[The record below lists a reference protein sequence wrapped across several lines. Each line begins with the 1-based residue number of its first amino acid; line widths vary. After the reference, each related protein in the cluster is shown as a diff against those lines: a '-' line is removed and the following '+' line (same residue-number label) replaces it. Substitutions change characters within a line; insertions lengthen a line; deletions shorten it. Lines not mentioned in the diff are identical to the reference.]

1 METVS
6 QKVDRNI
13 HTRFL
18 CKRKKMESECEA
30 ALTVDIGTG
39 RWALQ
44 GVHSPP
50 QEESETVSIWLNVSI
65 PLFNVMT
72 GFTKNL

>member
-1 METVS
+1 
-6 QKVDRNI
+6 
-13 HTRFL
+13 
-18 CKRKKMESECEA
+18 MESECEA

>member
-1 METVS
+1 METIF

-13 HTRFL
+13 HTRAL

-39 RWALQ
+39 RWALR
-44 GVHSPP
+44 GVHLPP
-50 QEESETVSIWLNVSI
+50 QEESKIVSIWLNVS
-65 PLFNVMT
+65 NVMT